1 MISSSYCG
9 SFSKIAFK
17 ISMSLP
23 PISLFSS
30 TTMYGAGLP
39 LVATVTLVTPAA
51 ESVLEEDAEPH
62 PVKLPNNTAVTPIV
76 AITLFKILFFILCS
90 SAYIYFYKRSF
101 KGLMDASTDNMPFF
115 GFLSSQFGL
124 FHIVVE
130 ISPAYS
136 S

>member
-30 TTMYGAGLP
+30 TTMYGAGVP

-51 ESVLEEDAEPH
+51 ESVLAEVEPH

-76 AITLFKILFFILCS
+76 AITLFKILFFILYS
-90 SAYIYFYKRSF
+90 SAYICFYKRSF
-101 KGLMDASTDNMPFF
+101 KGLMDASTDNVPFF